1 MIKHSW
7 GFVMGGVFMKENQN
21 RLRKRLCLLDEYR
34 GFVVLNMIA
43 YHAIWDLV
51 YMFGVNWQ
59 WYKSDIGH
67 VWQQWICWSFIL
79 VSGFCWQMG
88 KNPLRRGLLVYGA
101 GAVISLVTIL
111 VMPSA
116 RVVYGVLTLLGS
128 CMILMIPLDLF
139 CKKIPPIV
147 GAAASFLLFLFVY
160 PVNRGYFGF
169 GMQRI
174 IELPKAWYANS
185 FTTYLGFMEHGFYS
199 TDYFSILPWLLLFVT
214 GYFLYGVI
222 FTSNSFIVKYLQTSV
237 CSPLGWIGKH
247 ALIIYMLHQPVI
259 YAVLSIWNYFCQ

>member
-1 MIKHSW
+1 
-7 GFVMGGVFMKENQN
+7 MKENQKIS
-21 RLRKRLCLLDEYR
+21 RKRLCLLDEYR

-88 KNPLRRGLLVYGA
+88 KHPLKRGLLVYGA
-101 GAVISLVTIL
+101 GMVISLVTVL

-116 RVVYGVLTLLGS
+116 RVMFGVLTLLGS
-128 CMILMIPLDLF
+128 CMILMVPFHLIA
-139 CKKIPPIV
+139 KKVNAYLGAIV
-147 GAAASFLLFLFVY
+147 SFALFLFTY

-169 GMQRI
+169 GTQKI
-174 IELPKAWYANS
+174 IELPKNWYANM
-185 FTTYLGFMEHGFYS
+185 FTTYLGFMEKGFFS
-199 TDYFSILPWLLLFVT
+199 TDYFPLIPWFFLFVT
-214 GYFLYGVI
+214 GYFLYH
-222 FTSNSFIVKYLQTSV
+222 IVFGAGKSGIRERLVHILELSI
-237 CSPLGWIGKH
+237 CPPLGWIGKR
-247 ALIIYMLHQPVI
+247 ALIIYMLHQPII
-259 YAVLSIWNYFCQ
+259 YLVLNIIEI